1 MRTFHSPPSIGGA
14 NELFFLLQVAVV
26 LSAVEDILRD
36 QNTETTPTAYF
47 AALLSL
53 LQQAI
58 SSSAILNKDLA
69 ASTVYLLDIVTPF
82 APAPLL
88 RLRFSQILTHLVPAL
103 THKEAE
109 AALLRSSI
117 GCLESL
123 LMAQDGTSWAISQRD
138 IGPRRALAGLLN
150 LGLDERPKVRKRAQ
164 EAVTK
169 VLNNPPTSPSLDH
182 PASDMCAAVTLSSV
196 TELARTQEGQRGKKS
211 GEHDPRLIHSLQLVK
226 AVCAAGG
233 WPSKRIEGLCEVLLG
248 IAKSSNEFLMMAAF
262 GVFEEVF
269 ASLVDEP
276 ASAKLPSVLAAISEL
291 RPSQND
297 SHLLPPWLAV
307 VARGHEVYAQVDPD
321 VALTALPTLFT
332 LISAFLESPAYN
344 IRTSASQCL
353 VSLATTVIP
362 DSALL
367 DITRSTENIF
377 SSIAKTT
384 TDLLSVRYQ
393 GAWKEVFDIL
403 SALLDKLRWRST
415 PLLNDAIKLIG
426 DLRSNEGFQGKKE
439 ADDVL
444 GRAVRAMGPDAVLAV
459 LPLNLAAPKPG
470 APGRAWMLPILR
482 LWVGNAPLAHF
493 RTFFVPLSEGF
504 FQRVVD
510 AGEGEK
516 TVEVKIFETLVGQIW
531 SLFPGYCDLP
541 SDMVTAFDQTFAE
554 LLANV
559 LYQKVELR
567 SDICKGLQNIVD
579 SNKAILEL
587 ELGEDGE
594 EDLVLQYR
602 VTKLQAKANIEHLAS
617 FSGNLLAVL
626 FNVYSTTLP
635 QYRGFI
641 LKCLNSVLSITPHQ
655 VREEPP
661 SS

>member
-1 MRTFHSPPSIGGA
+1 M
-14 NELFFLLQVAVV
+14 
-26 LSAVEDILRD
+26 
-36 QNTETTPTAYF
+36 
-47 AALLSL
+47 
-53 LQQAI
+53 
-58 SSSAILNKDLA
+58 NKEFA

-82 APAPLL
+82 APTPLL
-88 RLRFSQILTHLVPAL
+88 RLRFSQILTHLIPAL

-123 LMAQDGTSWAISQRD
+123 LLAQGGTSWAIPQKD

-150 LGLDERPKVRKRAQ
+150 LGLDDRPKVRKRAQ
-164 EAVTK
+164 EAITK
-169 VLNNPPTSPSLDH
+169 VLGNPPPSPSLDH
-182 PASDMCAAVTLSSV
+182 PAADMCAAVTLGYV
-196 TELARTQEGQRGKKS
+196 TELARNQEVQRGKKG

-233 WPSKRIEGLCEVLLG
+233 WPSKRVESLCEVLLG

-262 GVFEEVF
+262 GVFEQVF
-269 ASLVDEP
+269 ASLVDET
-276 ASAKLPSVLAAISEL
+276 ASAKLPGVLEAISEL

-297 SHLLPPWLAV
+297 SQLLPPWLAV
-307 VARGHEVYAQVDPD
+307 VARGHEVYAQVDPN
-321 VALTALPTLFT
+321 VAFTTLPQLFT
-332 LISAFLESPAYN
+332 LISTFLESSAYN

-362 DSALL
+362 DTALL

-377 SSIAKTT
+377 ISITKTT

-439 ADDVL
+439 ADEVL
-444 GRAVRAMGPDAVLAV
+444 GRAIRAMGPDTVLTI
-459 LPLNLAAPKPG
+459 LPLNLAAPKLG
-470 APGRAWMLPILR
+470 APGRAWMLPILSS
-482 LWVGNAPLAHF
+482 WVENAPLAHF
-493 RTFFVPLSEGF
+493 RSFFVPLSESF

-510 AGEGEK
+510 AGDGEK

-531 SLFPGYCDLP
+531 RLFPGYCDLP
-541 SDMVTAFDQTFAE
+541 SDLVVAFDQTFAE

-559 LYQKVELR
+559 LYQKIELR
-567 SDICKGLQNIVD
+567 NDICKGLQNLVD
-579 SNKAILEL
+579 SNKAILEV

-594 EDLVLQYR
+594 EDMVLQHR
-602 VTKLQAKANIEHLAS
+602 VTKAQAKSNIEHLAG

-641 LKCLNSVLSITPHQ
+641 LRCLNSFLSITPHKVCYSDLTWWSWGQ
-655 VREEPP
+655 WYTNYLIGTYGNLY
-661 SS
+661 

>member
-1 MRTFHSPPSIGGA
+1 M
-14 NELFFLLQVAVV
+14 V

-58 SSSAILNKDLA
+58 SSSSILNKDLA

-88 RLRFSQILTHLVPAL
+88 RSRFSQILTHLVPAL
-103 THKEAE
+103 THPEAE

-123 LMAQDGTSWAISQRD
+123 LIAQDGAAWAVLQKD

-150 LGLDERPKVRKRAQ
+150 LGLDERPKVRKRAH

-169 VLNNPPTSPSLDH
+169 VLKHPPANPSIDH
-182 PASDMCAAVTLSSV
+182 PAADMCAAATLNSV
-196 TELARTQEGQRGKKS
+196 AELARSQEGQRGKKS

-226 AVCAAGG
+226 AVCSAGG
-233 WPSKRIEGLCEVLLG
+233 WPSKRVEGLCEVLLG

-269 ASLVDEP
+269 GSLVDEP
-276 ASAKLPSVLAAISEL
+276 ASAKLPGVLAAISEL

-297 SHLLPPWLAV
+297 SQLLPPWLAV
-307 VARGHEVYAQVDPD
+307 VARGHEVYAQVDAD
-321 VALTALPTLFT
+321 VALTALPALFKT
-332 LISAFLESPAYN
+332 VATFLESPAYN
-344 IRTSASQCL
+344 VRTSASQCL
-353 VSLATTVIP
+353 VSLATTMIP

-367 DITRSTENIF
+367 DITRSTESIF
-377 SSIAKTT
+377 RAIAKIT
-384 TDLLSVRYQ
+384 TDLLAVRFQ
-393 GAWKEVFDIL
+393 GAWKEVFEVL

-426 DLRSNEGFQGKKE
+426 NLRSNEGFQGKKE
-439 ADDVL
+439 ADEVL
-444 GRAVRAMGPDAVLAV
+444 GRAVRAMGPDTVLAI

-470 APGRAWMLPILR
+470 APGRAWMLPTLR
-482 LWVGNAPLAHF
+482 AWVGNAPLAHF
-493 RTFFVPLSEGF
+493 RVFFVPLSESF

-510 AGEGEK
+510 AGDGEK

-541 SDMVTAFDQTFAE
+541 SDLATAFNQPFAE

-567 SDICKGLQNIVD
+567 SDICKGLQNLVD
-579 SNKAILEL
+579 SNKAILDA
-587 ELGEDGE
+587 ELGEDGG
-594 EDLVLQYR
+594 EDLVLQHR
-602 VTKLQAKANIEHLAS
+602 VTKAQAKANIKHLAG

-641 LKCLNSVLSITPHQ
+641 LKCLNSILSITPHQ
-655 VREEPP
+655 VRDRPGFMTRI
-661 SS
+661 STGC

>member
-1 MRTFHSPPSIGGA
+1 M
-14 NELFFLLQVAVV
+14 
-26 LSAVEDILRD
+26 LSAVQDILRD

-58 SSSAILNKDLA
+58 SASSILNKDLA

-88 RLRFSQILTHLVPAL
+88 RSRFSQILTHLVPAL
-103 THKEAE
+103 THREAE

-123 LMAQDGTSWAISQRD
+123 LVAQDGPAWAIPQKD
-138 IGPRRALAGLLN
+138 IGPRRALAGLLS

-164 EAVTK
+164 EAVAK
-169 VLNNPPTSPSLDH
+169 VLKHPPASPSLDH
-182 PASDMCAAVTLSSV
+182 PAADMCAAVTLASV
-196 TELARTQEGQRGKKS
+196 AELARTQDGQRGRRKS

-226 AVCAAGG
+226 AVCSAGG
-233 WPSKRIEGLCEVLLG
+233 WPSKRVEALCEVLLG

-269 ASLVDEP
+269 GSLVDEP
-276 ASAKLPSVLAAISEL
+276 ASAKLPAVLAAIAEL

-297 SHLLPPWLAV
+297 SQLLPPWLAV
-307 VARGHEVYAQVDPD
+307 VARGHEVYARVDPD
-321 VALTALPTLFT
+321 VALAALPALFT
-332 LISAFLESPAYN
+332 AIAAFLESPAYN
-344 IRTSASQCL
+344 IRTSAAQCL

-367 DITRSTENIF
+367 DITRSTEAIF
-377 SSIAKTT
+377 SAVAKTT
-384 TDLLSVRYQ
+384 TGLLSVRFQ
-393 GAWKEVFDIL
+393 GAWKEVFEVL

-415 PLLNDAIKLIG
+415 PLLDDAVKLIG
-426 DLRSNEGFQGKKE
+426 NLRSNEGFQGKKE

-444 GRAVRAMGPDAVLAV
+444 GRAVRAMGPDTVLAI
-459 LPLNLAAPKPG
+459 LPLNLAAPRPG
-470 APGRAWMLPILR
+470 APGRAWMLPTLR
-482 LWVGNAPLAHF
+482 TWVANAPLAHF
-493 RTFFVPLSEGF
+493 RAFFVPLSESF

-510 AGEGEK
+510 AGDGEK

-541 SDMVTAFDQTFAE
+541 SDLATAFDQGFAE

-567 SDICKGLQNIVD
+567 SDICKGLQNLVD
-579 SNKAILEL
+579 SNKAVLHAEP
-587 ELGEDGE
+587 GEDGE
-594 EDLVLQYR
+594 EDLVLQHR
-602 VTKLQAKANIEHLAS
+602 VSKAQAKANIELLAG

-641 LKCLNSVLSITPHQ
+641 LKCLNSFLSITPHQ
-655 VREEPP
+655 VRERGTDISP
-661 SS
+661 SE

>member
-1 MRTFHSPPSIGGA
+1 M
-14 NELFFLLQVAVV
+14 V
-26 LSAVEDILRD
+26 LAAVEDILRD

-58 SSSAILNKDLA
+58 SPSSILNKDLA

-82 APAPLL
+82 APPALL
-88 RLRFSQILTHLVPAL
+88 RSRFSQILTHLVPAL
-103 THKEAE
+103 THREAE

-123 LMAQDGTSWAISQRD
+123 LVAQDGPAWAILQKD
-138 IGPRRALAGLLN
+138 IGPRRALAGLLS
-150 LGLDERPKVRKRAQ
+150 LALDDRPKVRKRAQ
-164 EAVTK
+164 EAVAK
-169 VLNNPPTSPSLDH
+169 VLKHPPTSPSLDH
-182 PASDMCAAVTLSSV
+182 PAADMCAAVTLGSV
-196 TELARTQEGQRGKKS
+196 AELARTQEGQRGKQKKKT

-226 AVCAAGG
+226 AVCSAGG
-233 WPSKRIEGLCEVLLG
+233 WPSRRVEGLCEVLLG

-269 ASLVDEP
+269 GSLADEP
-276 ASAKLPSVLAAISEL
+276 ASAKLPGVLAAIAEL
-291 RPSQND
+291 RPEQND
-297 SHLLPPWLAV
+297 SQLLPPWLAV
-307 VARGHEVYAQVDPD
+307 VARGHAVYAQVDPD
-321 VALTALPTLFT
+321 VALAALPALFT
-332 LISAFLESPAYN
+332 TIAAFLESPAYS

-353 VSLATTVIP
+353 VSLATTVVP

-367 DITRSTENIF
+367 DITRSTEAIF
-377 SSIAKTT
+377 GAIAKTT
-384 TDLLSVRYQ
+384 TDLLSVRFQ
-393 GAWKEVFDIL
+393 GAWKEVFEVL

-415 PLLNDAIKLIG
+415 PLLDDAIKLIG
-426 DLRSNEGFQGKKE
+426 NLRSNEGFQGKKE

-444 GRAVRAMGPDAVLAV
+444 GRAVRAMGPDAVLAI
-459 LPLNLAAPKPG
+459 LPLNLAAPRPG
-470 APGRAWMLPILR
+470 APGRAWMLPTLR
-482 LWVGNAPLAHF
+482 AWVGNAPLAHF
-493 RTFFVPLSEGF
+493 RAFFVPLSESF

-510 AGEGEK
+510 AGDGEK

-541 SDMVTAFDQTFAE
+541 SDLATAFDQAFAE

-567 SDICKGLQNIVD
+567 SDICKGLQNLVD
-579 SNKAILEL
+579 SNKAILDAEP
-587 ELGEDGE
+587 GEDGE
-594 EDLVLQYR
+594 EDLVLQHR
-602 VTKLQAKANIEHLAS
+602 VTKAQAKANIELLAG

-641 LKCLNSVLSITPHQ
+641 LKCLNSFLSITPHQ
-655 VREEPP
+655 VRDCPGFVAQI
-661 SS
+661 STGC